1 MEQSMRLILK
11 PEWAELERVRH
22 QGAEFLKSQGFST
35 DTVDAIVMIL
45 SELAENSIKY
55 GDFKVPENRV
65 VVEACIDGKRVTV
78 EVRNPVDET
87 AHEHLSRLDKT
98 IQWIRGYQ
106 DSFEAYVERLKEV
119 AKKPLSDK
127 ESGLGLVRIAY
138 EGKAILDFYVDDN
151 ETLNVSAVANVA

>member
-1 MEQSMRLILK
+1 MERSMKLILK

-22 QGAEFLKSQGFST
+22 QGAEFLKSQGLSP
-35 DTVDAIVMIL
+35 DMVDALVMVL

-55 GDFKVPENRV
+55 GNFKVPENRV
-65 VVEACIDGKRVTV
+65 VVETYLLGKSVTV
-78 EVRNPVDET
+78 EVRNPVDDS
-87 AHEHLSRLDKT
+87 AYDHLSKLDRT

-119 AKKPLSDK
+119 AKKPLNDQ

-138 EGKAILDFYVDDN
+138 EGKAILDFYVDEN
-151 ETLNVSAVANVA
+151 ATLNVSAVANIA